1 MYRTKKGLLLAKIE
15 SVYGTDPTPSASANA
30 IACVAGEVNWSP
42 NFERLSRMI
51 ADGTTSKVT
60 GYNVQPTVSL
70 SFTVELRG
78 NYTNGSTDTD
88 ITSGASAQAVEI
100 DCLLAACDLAATY
113 TAETTNGARDG
124 YVTYKPT
131 TPDNEGS
138 SVTFYFYRN
147 GKLHKVTG
155 AKGTVKGTF
164 EAGKIA
170 RLEFT
175 FSGLWN
181 TPTDAAIPGP
191 ITWLATKPP
200 LFRASTATVGSWSPV
215 FRTLTFDLGN
225 NVVRR
230 DDGNATA
237 GVRGFVITGRNP
249 RLTIDAEAVV
259 EATHPILGD
268 LYASTSRSIAATLG
282 SQGGNKVNLTC
293 VGESIAAP
301 YGDANEIVTH
311 GIEYELCRA
320 ALSDT
325 ANSEF
330 ALKFF

>member
-15 SVYGTDPTPSASANA
+15 SVYGTDPTPVATANT
-30 IACVAGEVNWSP
+30 IAALNSEINWSP

-51 ADGTTSKVT
+51 ADGSTSKVT

-70 SFTVELRG
+70 SFTVEARG
-78 NYTNGSTDTD
+78 NYTTGSTDTD
-88 ITSGASAQAVEI
+88 ISSGAIAQAVEI
-100 DCLLAACDLAATY
+100 DCLLRACDLAATY

-131 TPDNEGS
+131 TPDNEGD

-155 AKGTVKGTF
+155 CKGTVKGNF
-164 EAGKIA
+164 EAGKIGK
-170 RLEFT
+170 LEFT
-175 FSGLWN
+175 FSGIWN
-181 TPTDAAIPGP
+181 TPTDASIPGS

-200 LFRASTATVGSWSPV
+200 LFRSSTAVVGSWSPV

-230 DDGNATA
+230 DNGNAAT
-237 GVRGFVITGRNP
+237 GVAGFVITGRNP
-249 RLTIDAEAVV
+249 KATIDPEAVI

-268 LYASTSRSIAATLG
+268 LYASTSRTIAATLG
-282 SQGGNKVNLTC
+282 STVGNKINLTV
-293 VGESIAAP
+293 VGESVAAP

-311 GIEYELCRA
+311 TIDYELCRA
-320 ALSDT
+320 ALGDT
-325 ANSEF
+325 PNSEF